1 MKILVCMDGS
11 KHGQRVLDEAAK
23 IAGGCNADEVVVIYV
38 YNQPPDY
45 SVIREKSY
53 TAGLKAGDME
63 LFRELEEKRREE
75 KKKLLADAVT
85 FFETK
90 NIKASS
96 MFEEG
101 HPADIIN
108 KVADKG
114 KFDLVVIGNRGM
126 GGLKR
131 LFLGSVSNAVVQ
143 QAKTSVLTVK

>member
-23 IAGGCNADEVVVIYV
+23 IAGGCGADEVVVIYV

-45 SVIREKSY
+45 SVIREKGSY
-53 TAGLKAGDME
+53 VRAEDME
-63 LFRELEEKRREE
+63 QFRELENKSREE
-75 KKKLLADAVT
+75 KKKILAEAVT
-85 FFETK
+85 YFETK
-90 NIKASS
+90 NLKASS

-101 HPADIIN
+101 HPAEIIT

-114 KFDLVVIGNRGM
+114 NFDLIVIGNRGM

>member
-11 KHGQRVLDEAAK
+11 RHGQKILDEAAK

-38 YNQPPDY
+38 YNQQPDY
-45 SVIREKSY
+45 SVFREKGSY
-53 TAGLKAGDME
+53 IRPEDME
-63 LFRELEEKRREE
+63 RFRDLEEKRRDE
-75 KKKLLADAVT
+75 KKKILAEAVK

-90 NIKASS
+90 NVKASS
-96 MFEEG
+96 VFEEG
-101 HPADIIN
+101 HPAEIIT

-114 KFDLVVIGNRGM
+114 NFDLIVIGNRGM

>member
-11 KHGQRVLDEAAK
+11 KHGQKILDEAAK

-38 YNQPPDY
+38 YNQQPDY
-45 SVIREKSY
+45 SVFREKGSY
-53 TAGLKAGDME
+53 IRPEDME
-63 LFRELEEKRREE
+63 RFRDLEEKRRDE
-75 KKKLLADAVT
+75 KKKILAEAVK

-90 NIKASS
+90 NVKASS
-96 MFEEG
+96 VFEEG
-101 HPADIIN
+101 HPAEIIT

-114 KFDLVVIGNRGM
+114 NFDLIVIGNRGM